1 MAYLRAKDTVN
12 GALGTCYARIDGE
25 RHELMQV
32 KNVTATVKKT
42 RTEIPILGLTGKQH
56 KSGGWEGTGKMTVY
70 YVSSLFRKVMLDYM
84 KNGVDT
90 YFELMLTNED
100 PTGETGKQ
108 TVLLKDVNIDEMV
121 IGKLDV
127 DQFALE
133 EDMTFTFGDADLLDA
148 FDRTVR
154 KRVGGR
160 EKEEKYA
167 GSVLQRKCKGFS
179 GKRVFHCAKISAGWE
194 RDAVEDSCHFSG
206 GKRGNLEEK
215 RRKSQKI

>member
-1 MAYLRAKDTVN
+1 
-12 GALGTCYARIDGE
+12 
-25 RHELMQV
+25 
-32 KNVTATVKKT
+32 
-42 RTEIPILGLTGKQH
+42 
-56 KSGGWEGTGKMTVY
+56 MTVY

-148 FDRTVR
+148 FD
-154 KRVGGR
+154 
-160 EKEEKYA
+160 E
-167 GSVLQRKCKGFS
+167 L
-179 GKRVFHCAKISAGWE
+179 
-194 RDAVEDSCHFSG
+194 
-206 GKRGNLEEK
+206 
-215 RRKSQKI
+215 

>member
-25 RHELMQV
+25 RHELVQV
-32 KNVTATVKKT
+32 KNVTATV
-42 RTEIPILGLTGKQH
+42 RKQH

-148 FDRTVR
+148 FD
-154 KRVGGR
+154 
-160 EKEEKYA
+160 E
-167 GSVLQRKCKGFS
+167 L
-179 GKRVFHCAKISAGWE
+179 
-194 RDAVEDSCHFSG
+194 
-206 GKRGNLEEK
+206 
-215 RRKSQKI
+215 